1 MAPLFLYCRPGFE
14 KECAAEIQAL
24 SADHG
29 VAGYCSTRPQTG
41 HVLFTPTAPAG
52 QSPTPPLELRALVFT
67 RQWFSVLAHLRG
79 LPPGDRL
86 TPVLGALGP
95 LPEPV
100 AEVWLETPDTNEAKA
115 LSRLCRALHGPLRA
129 ALAEADLLG
138 GPQARLRLHLCLLG
152 SDEAV
157 LGYSERTDSAPWPG
171 GVPRLKA
178 SRHAPSRA
186 SLKLEEALLRFVGQ
200 DGRNRLL
207 RPGVRAVDLG
217 AAPGGWTWLLTQRGV
232 AVTAVDNG
240 LLAAPL
246 RDSPLIEHLRC
257 DGLRYRPPRPVDWMV
272 CDIVEQPIRIA
283 ALALRWLREGW
294 CRRSIFNLKLPMKK
308 RYAEVCRCLAHIES
322 GLAEANVRFGLQCKQ
337 LYHDREEVTVYL
349 ERSA

>member
-14 KECAAEIQAL
+14 KECAAEIQAV
-24 SADHG
+24 ATRYG
-29 VAGYCSTRPQTG
+29 IAGYCSTREQSG
-41 HVLFTPTAPAG
+41 HVLFTPAAPDGRPLTA
-52 QSPTPPLELRALVFT
+52 LLDLRALVFT
-67 RQWFSVLAHLRG
+67 RQWFTVLAHLRG
-79 LPPGDRL
+79 LPPKDRL
-86 TPVLGALGP
+86 SPVLGALVT
-95 LPEPV
+95 LPGPV
-100 AEVWLETPDTNEAKA
+100 AEAWIETPDTNESKA
-115 LSRLCRALHGPLRA
+115 LARLCRALGSPLRT
-129 ALAEADLLG
+129 ALAEAGRLG
-138 GPQARLRLHLCLLG
+138 GPQGPLRLHVCLLG
-152 SDEAV
+152 PDEVVA
-157 LGYSERTDSAPWPG
+157 GYSERANSAPWPG

-200 DGRNRLL
+200 DARNRLL

-240 LLAAPL
+240 PLAAAL
-246 RDSPLIEHLRC
+246 RDSPLVEHLRR

-308 RYAEVCRCLAHIES
+308 RYAELCRCLGHIES
-322 GLAEANVRFGLQCKQ
+322 GLAEAQVAFGLQCKQ

-349 ERSA
+349 ERST